1 MGPEL
6 QRQCWAHCPLALGP
20 RGTRGLQ
27 LVVLVLLPSTLSALQ
42 RLKKLAW
49 HGEPSGVSFLQ
60 AALSLLPLRE
70 GRHG

>member
-60 AALSLLPLRE
+60 AALSLLSLRG